1 MVSEQIK
8 EEEIEEKT
16 VVSELGVDVR
26 TVDFNKGVSTD
37 KNETESNFAKKKEE
51 VDPKINHIQITKKG
65 KAKDISCL

>member
-37 KNETESNFAKKKEE
+37 KNETESNFAKKKRR
-51 VDPKINHIQITKKG
+51 
-65 KAKDISCL
+65 S